1 MGSQND
7 TATDSRPSEW
17 YESNAAP
24 TEELDVVRLNAARA
38 KAADEMAAAIARE
51 LNGPLTALLLYMGE
65 IKHHSDQL
73 APVTGD
79 RAYLQRVVENALVQT
94 ERVCGLVKQ
103 LAGSQTGG
111 LPIAPRAED
120 AEPKL
125 TRASLRRRLFL
136 SAIEA
141 PGLSREIS
149 HVWASPVAGGPT
161 QEPSVDRMQQR
172 RTDEVRRVARTELPH
187 RHGAMALEGAR
198 ADLHSERTLL
208 VRITLAY
215 QPQHLALALGQP
227 LLA

>member
-24 TEELDVVRLNAARA
+24 TEELDAVRLNAARA

-103 LAGSQTGG
+103 LAGSHTGACRSR
-111 LPIAPRAED
+111 PWPRT
-120 AEPKL
+120 PNRSS
-125 TRASLRRRLFL
+125 RA
-136 SAIEA
+136 
-141 PGLSREIS
+141 
-149 HVWASPVAGGPT
+149 H
-161 QEPSVDRMQQR
+161 
-172 RTDEVRRVARTELPH
+172 H
-187 RHGAMALEGAR
+187 
-198 ADLHSERTLL
+198 
-208 VRITLAY
+208 
-215 QPQHLALALGQP
+215 
-227 LLA
+227 

>member
-24 TEELDVVRLNAARA
+24 TEELDAVRLNAARA

-94 ERVCGLVKQ
+94 ERFCGLVKQ
-103 LAGSQTGG
+103 LAGSHTGG
-111 LPIAPRAED
+111 LPIASRAEG
-120 AEPKL
+120 AESKFA
-125 TRASLRRRLFL
+125 RAPQLQRVP
-136 SAIEA
+136 SAEIL
-141 PGLSREIS
+141 GLSGQKRLTKREREVLRLIS
-149 HVWASPVAGGPT
+149 EGYSNKQGAL
-161 QEPSVDRMQQR
+161 RMQISP
-172 RTDEVRRVARTELPH
+172 RTFESH
-187 RHGAMALEGAR
+187 RAEAMRKLGAR
-198 ADLHSERTLL
+198 NTADLVRAALLHS
-208 VRITLAY
+208 ID
-215 QPQHLALALGQP
+215 
-227 LLA
+227 

>member
-24 TEELDVVRLNAARA
+24 TEELDAVRLNAARA

-94 ERVCGLVKQ
+94 ERFCGLVKQ
-103 LAGSQTGG
+103 LAGSHTGG
-111 LPIAPRAED
+111 LPIASRPRAPNRSSR
-120 AEPKL
+120 ARHSCSACRAPK
-125 TRASLRRRLFL
+125 S
-136 SAIEA
+136 SAC
-141 PGLSREIS
+141 
-149 HVWASPVAGGPT
+149 
-161 QEPSVDRMQQR
+161 Q
-172 RTDEVRRVARTELPH
+172 ARS
-187 RHGAMALEGAR
+187 G
-198 ADLHSERTLL
+198 
-208 VRITLAY
+208 
-215 QPQHLALALGQP
+215 
-227 LLA
+227 